1 MGKLSKL
8 QLEALEKLGRDTKQ
22 SLAFVYLGEDGTCQE
37 VQEVEYHKVTDLDTF
52 KQQALAY
59 KVKKEA
65 ELKVELAKKE
75 EALALEKKHSEEMQ
89 YLSNVTIAYLLSE
102 MDFMKNGYPEDYEKM
117 EVWFSNFLSDQSIAI
132 YENATLKKYLV
143 SSGVK

>member
-59 KVKKEA
+59 KVQKEA
-65 ELKVELAKKE
+65 ELKADIAKKE
-75 EALALEKKHSEEMQ
+75 KELADEKKRSDNMQ
-89 YLSNVTIAYLLSE
+89 YFYKVAIAKLLAD
-102 MDFMKNGYPEDYEKM
+102 MDFMKNGFPDDYDKM
-117 EVWFSNFLSDQSIAI
+117 EVWFDSFLHDQSIAI

-143 SSGVK
+143 SLGVK